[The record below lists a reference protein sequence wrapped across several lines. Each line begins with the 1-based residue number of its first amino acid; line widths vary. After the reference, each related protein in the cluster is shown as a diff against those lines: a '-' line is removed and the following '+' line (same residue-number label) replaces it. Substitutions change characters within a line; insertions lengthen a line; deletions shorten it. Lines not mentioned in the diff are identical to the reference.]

1 MFTHFKLQI
10 TIGKEFGFT
19 TAMTTHVSDDQY
31 RVLQGGLIST
41 VHEVQQQ
48 IYRIWNKPYTSSRSK

>member
-48 IYRIWNKPYTSSRSK
+48 IYRI